1 MAGDHLVWDPN
12 PFLIQ
17 SDLINVR
24 WYGVLFLGGF
34 LVGQWL
40 VHKHFRRDGLDEGN
54 IPALFNTMF
63 FSTLIGARLGH
74 CFFYEPQHYLL
85 NPLEIPQFWKGG
97 LASHGGM
104 VGIFIGLWW
113 YRQRRRELTYL
124 GLLDVLSL
132 PAAITCAAIR
142 FGNLMNSEIIGHRS
156 QVPWAMVFP
165 AVDGEHG
172 LPRHPV
178 QLYEALCYLSIFFFL
193 KAMAPRWPTGRG
205 QTIGAFLTLMFLAR
219 FLMEFFK
226 LPQAEYASALPLN
239 LGALLSLPPLAI
251 GLWLWWRGGRTA

>member
-178 QLYEALCYLSIFFFL
+178 QLYEVTNGQAGRAQDFVVGSGDGFRLFLDSAVLSDRET
-193 KAMAPRWPTGRG
+193 A
-205 QTIGAFLTLMFLAR
+205 
-219 FLMEFFK
+219 
-226 LPQAEYASALPLN
+226 
-239 LGALLSLPPLAI
+239 LSLLRQAIRQIEEQDDPPA
-251 GLWLWWRGGRTA
+251 